1 MITLY
6 YMLLYNAII
15 FIRNHKYNRGMF
27 IENKDLE
34 KKSTIQISEDLRNAL
49 KDLGK
54 KGESY
59 EDILWRL
66 VHTKNRRHGDLYN
79 IEELKKIDE
88 ELIDKTLELFNYNL
102 QELEA
107 ELYIYNEEINSE
119 EINTKI
125 NTEEI
130 RSILKGME
138 YLCDDIDDL
147 GKQIKK

>member
-1 MITLY
+1 MK
-6 YMLLYNAII
+6 
-15 FIRNHKYNRGMF
+15 HKYNRDMF
-27 IENKDLE
+27 IENEDLG

-59 EDILWRL
+59 ENVLWTL
-66 VHTKNRRHGDLYN
+66 VHNKDRRHGDLYN
-79 IEELKKIDE
+79 IEELKKMDE
-88 ELIDKTLELFNYNL
+88 ELIDETIENFGDNL
-102 QELEA
+102 QDLEA

-119 EINTKI
+119 EINTEI

>member
-1 MITLY
+1 MK
-6 YMLLYNAII
+6 
-15 FIRNHKYNRGMF
+15 HKYNRDML
-27 IENKDLE
+27 IENKDLG

-49 KDLGK
+49 KNLGK

-59 EDILWRL
+59 ENVLWTL
-66 VHTKNRRHGDLYN
+66 VHNKDRRHGDVYN

-88 ELIDKTLELFNYNL
+88 ELIHETLQYFNDNL
-102 QELEA
+102 QDLETEL
-107 ELYIYNEEINSE
+107 IYNEE
-119 EINTKI
+119 I

-147 GKQIKK
+147 KENKTSTWV

>member
-1 MITLY
+1 MK
-6 YMLLYNAII
+6 
-15 FIRNHKYNRGMF
+15 HKYNRDMF
-27 IENKDLE
+27 IENKDLG

-59 EDILWRL
+59 ENVLWRL
-66 VHTKNRRHGDLYN
+66 VHNKDRRHGDVYN

-88 ELIDKTLELFNYNL
+88 ELIDETLESFNDNL
-102 QELEA
+102 QDLETELD
-107 ELYIYNEEINSE
+107 IHNEE
-119 EINTKI
+119 I

-147 GKQIKK
+147 KEN

>member
-1 MITLY
+1 MK
-6 YMLLYNAII
+6 
-15 FIRNHKYNRGMF
+15 HKYNRDMF
-27 IENKDLE
+27 IENEDLG

-59 EDILWRL
+59 ENVLWRL
-66 VHTKNRRHGDLYN
+66 VHNKDRRHGDVYN

-88 ELIDKTLELFNYNL
+88 ELIDETLENFNDNL
-102 QELEA
+102 QDLETELD
-107 ELYIYNEEINSE
+107 IHNEE
-119 EINTKI
+119 I

-147 GKQIKK
+147 KEN

>member
-1 MITLY
+1 MK
-6 YMLLYNAII
+6 
-15 FIRNHKYNRGMF
+15 HKYNIDMF
-27 IENKDLE
+27 IETQDLR

-66 VHTKNRRHGDLYN
+66 VHNKLRRHGDLYN

-88 ELIDKTLELFNYNL
+88 ELIDETLENFNYNL
-102 QELEA
+102 QDLEA
-107 ELYIYNEEINSE
+107 ELDINNEEIH
-119 EINTKI
+119 
-125 NTEEI
+125 TEEI

-138 YLCDDIDDL
+138 HLCDDIDDL
-147 GKQIKK
+147 KEN

>member
-1 MITLY
+1 MKH
-6 YMLLYNAII
+6 N
-15 FIRNHKYNRGMF
+15 YNRDMF
-27 IENKDLE
+27 IENKDLG

-59 EDILWRL
+59 ENVLWRL
-66 VHTKNRRHGDLYN
+66 VHNKDRRHGDVYN

-88 ELIDKTLELFNYNL
+88 ELIDETLESFNDNL
-102 QELEA
+102 QDLEA
-107 ELYIYNEEINSE
+107 ELDIHNEEID
-119 EINTKI
+119 
-125 NTEEI
+125 TEEI

-147 GKQIKK
+147 KEN

>member
-1 MITLY
+1 
-6 YMLLYNAII
+6 MLID
-15 FIRNHKYNRGMF
+15 
-27 IENKDLE
+27 NKDLE

-59 EDILWRL
+59 EDVLWKL
-66 VHTKNRRHGDLYN
+66 VHNKDRRHGDLYN

-88 ELIDKTLELFNYNL
+88 ELIDETLENLDMNL
-102 QELEA
+102 QDLQS

-119 EINTKI
+119 QINNEI

-130 RSILKGME
+130 RSILKAME
-138 YLCDDIDDL
+138 YLCDDIITFQRADSYL
-147 GKQIKK
+147 FSISFIIKICNCICI

>member
-1 MITLY
+1 MK
-6 YMLLYNAII
+6 
-15 FIRNHKYNRGMF
+15 HKYNRDMC
-27 IENKDLE
+27 IQDEDLV

-59 EDILWRL
+59 ENVLWRL
-66 VHTKNRRHGDLYN
+66 VHNKHRRHGDLYN

-88 ELIDKTLELFNYNL
+88 ELIDETLENFNYNL
-102 QELEA
+102 QDLEA
-107 ELYIYNEEINSE
+107 ELYIYNEEIH
-119 EINTKI
+119 
-125 NTEEI
+125 TEEI